1 MSAMLSVTAFIFTKS
16 QGNCIK
22 KSRLRLM
29 NIYRRYKR
37 KKQAEDTSQATPKK
51 NKYHNVK
58 CEYNG
63 IRFDS
68 TKEMKRYIVLE
79 KAQQDGLISE
89 LERQIQYT
97 LLPTIY
103 EDVVVALKTK
113 SKTVRRVAQRAVVYN
128 CDFRYKDADGN
139 VVVEDVKASKNLAAL
154 DKAYLLKKKMMRFFH
169 GILIKEVYSPNDKV

>member
-1 MSAMLSVTAFIFTKS
+1 
-16 QGNCIK
+16 
-22 KSRLRLM
+22 M
-29 NIYRRYKR
+29 NIYKRYRR
-37 KKQAEDTSQATPKK
+37 KKTESSDTTTPKK

-68 TKEMKRYIVLE
+68 TKEMKRYIVLDN
-79 KAQQDGLISE
+79 AQQSGLISN
-89 LERQIQYT
+89 LERQVQYT

-103 EDVVVALKTK
+103 EDVEVKLKTK
-113 SKTVRRVAQRAVVYN
+113 SKMVRRVAQRAVVYN

-139 VVVEDVKASKNLAAL
+139 VVVEDVKATRNLAAL

-169 GILIKEVYSPNDKV
+169 GILIKEVYSPNDEV